1 MNSDE
6 RILESFRQNNSVR
19 QIVKETGFSWNKVVK
34 SLSSNNI
41 IINETHRLILELW
54 AAGNDI
60 KYISK
65 QVGVSEKT
73 VASYLPRRRPIYGE
87 NRSKNAEYLMHM
99 RNGHEKVAKVIFNKS
114 GGSGKNGVTN
124 RVTIPTRW
132 IREMGITERDRAVK
146 ISFDGRK
153 IAIEKYSS

>member
-73 VASYLPRRRPIYGE
+73 VAS
-87 NRSKNAEYLMHM
+87 
-99 RNGHEKVAKVIFNKS
+99 
-114 GGSGKNGVTN
+114 
-124 RVTIPTRW
+124 
-132 IREMGITERDRAVK
+132 
-146 ISFDGRK
+146 
-153 IAIEKYSS
+153 